1 MNERNG
7 NRKGS
12 GMSMVI
18 FGVIIA
24 LLVVPVLMKCPVIKG
39 IVLWWLDF
47 ADSTE
52 YKVAYL
58 EAVFGMIGVYLS
70 VLGALQTEEYFRKK
84 EKNKEIEESSRLLYG
99 ELRKCFGILQEIFR
113 RTSVLYG
120 IEDDG
125 PNFVEPFCETAR
137 SYRLDLDSQ
146 WSVHLTRLNG
156 KIGAYEYGELE
167 KYFKRLSAI
176 DCILESGDLEVIRSI
191 YVPYIRG
198 FITKGGEG
206 IYDAAANI
214 LTALEKNFSDD

>member
-1 MNERNG
+1 MKERNG
-7 NRKGS
+7 KRKGS
-12 GMSMVI
+12 GMPMVI
-18 FGVIIA
+18 FWVIIA
-24 LLVVPVLMKCPVIKG
+24 LLFVPVLMKCPFIKG
-39 IVLWWLDF
+39 IVSWWLDF

-58 EAVFGMIGVYLS
+58 EVVFGMIGVYLS
-70 VLGALQTEEYFRKK
+70 VLGALRTEEYFRKK
-84 EKNKEIEESSRLLYG
+84 EKNKEIDESSRLLYG
-99 ELRKCFGILQEIFR
+99 ELRKCFGSLKEIFR
-113 RTSVLYG
+113 QTKFRYE

-156 KIGAYEYGELE
+156 KIGAYEYGTLE

-198 FITKGGEG
+198 FITKGGDA
-206 IYDAAANI
+206 IYDDVAYI